1 MNVSSAPHS
10 NRAWQ
15 EVPESAEG
23 SPPWNPV
30 TDTGA
35 AISRVLVQGGHVTEE
50 QIRYARRVQSKLPT
64 QKTLVSV
71 LKELEF
77 ITAGQLRDVLIANR
91 LEVRIGDLLVELGHI
106 SLSDLGTAIRIQ
118 KESKGAKKLGEV
130 LVESQF
136 ITEQRLLEVLS
147 YQLGFQLVE
156 PSPSDVDRELFH
168 KAPPHWY
175 RQHRFIP
182 VKITTEGTL
191 IAFADPLNGE
201 NRDAATK
208 VFGEQIIAGI
218 CSLGTINEL
227 ISTLGRMQSRPAV
240 EGPDEQTIIGI
251 VNSFIEEAMKAGASD
266 IHLEPMRDKLR
277 IRFRSDGVLMHHK
290 DLSSDLAAA
299 LTSRIKILAKAD
311 IADKRRHQGGRFF
324 FEDRWSGTTLDLRAS
339 FYVTVW
345 GEKTVLRLLNKKS
358 RALNLEEVGM
368 FPKVLERFRDEAL
381 DIPSGVILIT
391 GPTGSGKTTTL
402 YGCVSYL
409 NTLDTSILTAED
421 PAEYLIDGISQ
432 CSLDPKIGLTY
443 EETLR
448 HMVRQDPDIIVVGEI
463 RDRFSA
469 DTCIQAALTGHK
481 VMTTFHTEDSIGGLI
496 RLLNMDI
503 EAFMISST
511 VVCVLA
517 QRLVRRVCPHCAEPY
532 TPRPAELLRIGYGL
546 HDLRGASLVAGRGCS
561 QCNYTGYKGRVGLF
575 ELLLLNEIV
584 KDGLLSRKTS
594 YEIRKLSV
602 ETSGLITL
610 LEDGIAKAATGET
623 TLNEVMKHVPRVG
636 PPRPLSEIKRLLGI

>member
-1 MNVSSAPHS
+1 MTTLRPLSS
-10 NRAWQ
+10 Q
-15 EVPESAEG
+15 EVDHET
-23 SPPWNPV
+23 SPFKVEPSIQKPV
-30 TDTGA
+30 ADTGA
-35 AISRVLVQGGHVTEE
+35 AIARVLVQGAHVTED

-64 QKTLVSV
+64 PKTLTSV
-71 LKELEF
+71 LKELG
-77 ITAGQLRDVLIANR
+77 IISAKQLREVLIANR

-106 SLSDLGTAIRIQ
+106 GLDDLATAIRIQ
-118 KESKGAKKLGEV
+118 KESRGARKLGEV

-136 ITEQRLLEVLS
+136 ITEQKLLEVLS
-147 YQLGFQLVE
+147 YQLGFELID
-156 PSPSDVDRELFH
+156 PSPADIDRELFH

-175 RQHRFIP
+175 VQHRFIP
-182 VKITTEGTL
+182 VKKTAAGIL
-191 IAFADPLNGE
+191 VAFADPLNTE
-201 NRDAATK
+201 NRDASAK
-208 VFGEQIIAGI
+208 VFGEGIVAGI
-218 CSLGTINEL
+218 CSQGAINEL
-227 ISTLGRMQSRPAV
+227 VSTLGRMQASIGA
-240 EGPDEQTIIGI
+240 EGPDEQTVTGI
-251 VNSFIEEAMKAGASD
+251 VNSIIEEAMKAGASD
-266 IHLEPMRDKLR
+266 IHIEPMRDRLR
-277 IRFRSDGVLMHHK
+277 IRFRSDGVLLHHK
-290 DLSSDLAAA
+290 DLGSDLTAA

-311 IADKRRHQGGRFF
+311 IADKRRHQGGRIF
-324 FEDRWSGTTLDLRAS
+324 FEDRWSGSTLDLRAS

-358 RALNLEEVGM
+358 HVLNLEEIGM
-368 FPKVLERFRDEAL
+368 LPKVLERFREEAL

-517 QRLVRRVCPHCAEPY
+517 QRLVRRVCPQCAEAAMPK
-532 TPRPAELLRIGYGL
+532 PAELLRIGYGVHEL
-546 HDLRGASLVAGRGCS
+546 KGASLMAGRGCS
-561 QCNYTGYKGRVGLF
+561 HCNHTGYKGRVGIF
-575 ELLLLNEIV
+575 ELLILNEIV
-584 KDGLLSRKTS
+584 KDGLLSKKTS

-602 ETSGLITL
+602 ETSGLVTL
-610 LEDGIAKAATGET
+610 LEDGIAKVAMGET
-623 TLNEVMKHVPRVG
+623 TISEVLRHVPRTG
-636 PPRPLSEIKRLLGI
+636 APRPIIEIRRSLGI

>member
-1 MNVSSAPHS
+1 MTTSFPTVQHDTRQEEPAISSQPVLP
-10 NRAWQ
+10 Q
-15 EVPESAEG
+15 T
-23 SPPWNPV
+23 V

-35 AISRVLVQGGHVTEE
+35 AIANLLLEGGHLTRE
-50 QIRYARRVQSKLPT
+50 QIQYARRVQSKLPS

-71 LKELEF
+71 LKELGL
-77 ITAGQLRDVLIANR
+77 ITAQQLRDVLAANR
-91 LEVRIGDLLVELGHI
+91 LSVRIGDLLVELGHI
-106 SLSDLGTAIRIQ
+106 SLNDLRTAIRIQ
-118 KESKGAKKLGEV
+118 REAKGSQKLGEV
-130 LVESQF
+130 LVENQF

-147 YQLGFQLVE
+147 YQLGFELLD
-156 PSPSDVDRELFH
+156 PSPADIDRALFH
-168 KAPPHWY
+168 KAPPNWY
-175 RQHRFIP
+175 AQHKFLP
-182 VKITTEGTL
+182 VKNTTEGVL
-191 IAFADPLNGE
+191 VAFSDPLNQE
-201 NRDAATK
+201 NRDAAAK
-208 VFGEQIIAGI
+208 VFGDRIVAGI
-218 CSLGTINEL
+218 CSYATITEL
-227 ISTLGRMQSRPAV
+227 TSIVGRIQSRTSD
-240 EGPDEQTIIGI
+240 GSTDEQTVIGI
-251 VNSFIEEAMKAGASD
+251 VNGIIEEAMKANASD
-266 IHLEPMRDKLR
+266 IHIEPMRDRVR
-277 IRFRSDGVLMHHK
+277 IRFRADGVLLHHK
-290 DLSSDLAAA
+290 DLSLDLANA

-311 IADKRRHQGGRFF
+311 IADKRRHQGGRIF
-324 FEDRWSGTTLDLRAS
+324 FEDQWSGSTLDLRAS

-368 FPKVLERFRDEAL
+368 FPKVLERFREEAL
-381 DIPSGVILIT
+381 DIPSGVVLIT

-448 HMVRQDPDIIVVGEI
+448 HMVRQDPDVIVVGEI

-481 VMTTFHTEDSIGGLI
+481 VMTTFHTEDTIGGLI

-503 EAFMISST
+503 EAFLISST

-517 QRLVRRVCPHCAEPY
+517 QRLARRICPHCAEPY
-532 TPRPAELLRIGYGL
+532 VPKPAELHRIGYGVQ
-546 HDLRGASLVAGRGCS
+546 DLKGATLLMGRGCS
-561 QCNYTGYKGRVGLF
+561 QCNYTGYKGRLGIF
-575 ELLLLNEIV
+575 ELLVLNEVV
-584 KDGLLSRKTS
+584 KDGLLRKKTS

-610 LEDGIAKAATGET
+610 IEDGIAKVSRGET
-623 TLNEVMKHVPRVG
+623 TIHEILRHVPRVG
-636 PPRPLSEIKRLLGI
+636 NPRPLSEIRRSLGL

>member
-1 MNVSSAPHS
+1 MTSNFPPHP
-10 NRAWQ
+10 RAAREELQ
-15 EVPESAEG
+15 ESDTG
-23 SPPWNPV
+23 SPAQKPV

-35 AISRVLVQGGHVTEE
+35 AIARVLVQGGHVTEA
-50 QIRYARRVQSKLPT
+50 QIQYARRVQSKLST

-71 LKELEF
+71 IKELGF
-77 ITAGQLRDVLIANR
+77 ITAKQLREVLIANR

-106 SLSDLGTAIRIQ
+106 SLNDLATAIRIQ
-118 KESKGAKKLGEV
+118 KESRGTKKLGEV

-136 ITEQRLLEVLS
+136 ITEQKLLEVLS
-147 YQLGFQLVE
+147 YQLGFPLVE
-156 PSPSDVDRELFH
+156 PSPSDIDRELFH

-175 RQHRFIP
+175 TQHRFIP
-182 VKITTEGTL
+182 VKKSTDGTL
-191 IAFADPLNGE
+191 IAFVDPLNGE
-201 NRDAATK
+201 NREAATK
-208 VFGEQIIAGI
+208 VFGDPIIAGI
-218 CSLGTINEL
+218 CSQGSINEL
-227 ISTLGRMQSRPAV
+227 IAVVGRMQSRAMA
-240 EGPDEQTIIGI
+240 EGPDDQTVTGI
-251 VNSFIEEAMKAGASD
+251 VNSIIEEALKANASD
-266 IHLEPMRDKLR
+266 IHLEPMRDRLR
-277 IRFRSDGVLMHHK
+277 IRFRSDGVLLHHK
-290 DLSSDLAAA
+290 DMSTDLTAA

-311 IADKRRHQGGRFF
+311 IADKRRHQGGRIF
-324 FEDRWSGTTLDLRAS
+324 FEDRGSGSTLDLRAS

-358 RALNLEEVGM
+358 RVLNLEEVGM
-368 FPKVLERFRDEAL
+368 LPKVLERFREEAL

-517 QRLVRRVCPHCAEPY
+517 QRLVRRVCPSCAEPY
-532 TPRPAELLRIGYGL
+532 LPKPAELLRIGYGAN
-546 HDLRGASLVAGRGCS
+546 DLKGASLMAGRGCTR
-561 QCNYTGYKGRVGLF
+561 CNYTGYKGRVGIF
-575 ELLLLNEIV
+575 ELLLLNEVV
-584 KDGLLSRKTS
+584 KDGLLSKKTS
-594 YEIRKLSV
+594 YEIRRLSV

-610 LEDGIAKAATGET
+610 LEDGIAKVSTGET
-623 TLNEVMKHVPRVG
+623 TIHEVLRHVPRVG
-636 PPRPLSEIKRLLGI
+636 SPRPISEIRRSLGI